1 MGLYFI
7 FIIWG
12 ITLVLILTIIGAIRS
27 GKGVASGALAV
38 ICFILLLPFGFASI
52 QISYDMIKASIEVR
66 QHAKQDALK
75 QQSETEQ
82 GAAANP

>member
-12 ITLVLILTIIGAIRS
+12 ITLALILTIIGAIRS
-27 GKGVASGALAV
+27 GKGAVSGALAV
-38 ICFILLLPFGFASI
+38 VCFILLFPFGFASI

-66 QHAKQDALK
+66 QNAKQDAQK
-75 QQSETEQ
+75 QKE
-82 GAAANP
+82 

>member
-7 FIIWG
+7 FILWG
-12 ITLVLILTIIGAIRS
+12 ITLALILTLIGAIRL
-27 GKGVASGALAV
+27 GKGATSGALAV
-38 ICFILLLPFGFASI
+38 ISFILLLPFGFASI

-66 QHAKQDALK
+66 QHAKQDAIR
-75 QQSETEQ
+75 QAEQ